1 MDSFLPVF
9 LFYSLFLF
17 VAKPCCHG
25 ESREE
30 SYLLA
35 VKKDLPT
42 LQYVTTL
49 SHGTPPSPTNLVLDL
64 GGPFLWLDCASRTT
78 PSSSSLTTPHRSIHC
93 LTAKPSSFH
102 SHTHHYHPC
111 QVFPENT
118 ITGEVSTQGELVE
131 DVISLQSSSSS
142 SPSCQVRFT
151 CSPTPLLKG
160 LARGAKGMVG
170 LGRSRTSLTSQIFDS
185 FTTHRNK
192 LTLCLSSS
200 TGFLLFGNMPYQ
212 SDETLRSLTFTPL
225 LVTNQSQREY
235 FININSIKIN
245 GKRSSLDAS
254 SSSEGNNYGG
264 TQTQVSSIVPYT
276 TMQSSIYST
285 FKTAFVD
292 AAMSMNMI
300 RVASVEPFE
309 VCFSSKGVGGS
320 QVGPNVPI
328 IELVL
333 QSEMVKWSI
342 YGRNSMVQVSHEVM
356 CLGFMDGGLNPK
368 NPIIIGGYQ
377 LEDVILQFDLA
388 SSMLGFS
395 SSLLS
400 KNTACSHFKFGSVQV
415 QPQSSTSS

>member
-1 MDSFLPVF
+1 MGSLLPLFL
-9 LFYSLFLF
+9 LYSLFLF
-17 VAKPCCHG
+17 VAKPCHAD
-25 ESREE
+25 SPEE

-42 LQYVTTL
+42 LQYFTTL

-78 PSSSSLTTPHRSIHC
+78 PSSSALTTPHRSINC

-102 SHTHHYHPC
+102 SHTHHYQPC
-111 QVFPENT
+111 QVLPENT
-118 ITGEVSTQGELVE
+118 ITGKVATQGELVE
-131 DVISLQSSSSS
+131 DLISLQIQSS

-160 LARGAKGMVG
+160 LASGAKGMLG

-185 FTTHRNK
+185 FITTTTHRK

-212 SDETLRSLTFTPL
+212 SETLRSLTFTPL
-225 LVTNQSQREY
+225 LVANQSQREY

-245 GKRSSLDAS
+245 GKRLSLDAS
-254 SSSEGNNYGG
+254 SSDGSSNNYGG

-285 FKTAFVD
+285 FKTAFVE

-300 RVASVEPFE
+300 RVPSVEPFE
-309 VCFSSKGVGGS
+309 VCFSSKR
-320 QVGPNVPI
+320 GPNVPI

-342 YGRNSMVQVSHEVM
+342 YGRNSMVQVSDEVM

-377 LEDVILQFDLA
+377 LEDIILQFDLA

-400 KNTACSHFKFGSVQV
+400 KNTACSHFKFGSVQ
-415 QPQSSTSS
+415 PQSATSS